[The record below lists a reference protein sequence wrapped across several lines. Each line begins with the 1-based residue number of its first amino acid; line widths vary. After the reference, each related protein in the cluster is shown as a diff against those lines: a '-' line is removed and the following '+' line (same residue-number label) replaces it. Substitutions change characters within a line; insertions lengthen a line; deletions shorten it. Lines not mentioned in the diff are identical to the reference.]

1 MAELDFSKF
10 EGLFKSMERQLV
22 MQTSFLESMYNMSV
36 EEREDRNRRESNERL
51 ERVTEYS
58 RDSAFN
64 EPLDQRTQQQVEPAA
79 GGILASILGGIPGM
93 LSNISLAGAG
103 KLMMK
108 GGKGGL
114 ALLIAPAIG
123 EFVAGFVS
131 QGLDELDELGF
142 DIPEE
147 FKTPISNAIGD
158 AAKWGTIG
166 KMIGGRFGLI
176 LGVGGFVYDQLK
188 AQLDPDG
195 NGAIEGGFLDGF
207 NADVVS
213 AIGGSIAAALA
224 FAIPKLISRNLGR
237 LIAGGAAA
245 TALTPPP
252 PSSAV
257 PKPTTSLPS
266 TTTPTTPSA
275 PKAGGTF
282 NRLFRS
288 LKKIK
293 PGNIAGMAA
302 QFAGYALFDKLME
315 SLEPDVPDLDVDMGA
330 NMNMAILKAASD
342 LAVSGKPE
350 EAAKFVKEAT
360 SSSIFP
366 WRGNEDQIDPR
377 AVDPEFWKAWAE
389 QKRQERIEDLKA
401 QGLYGEFDP
410 STNRISTSEM
420 IIPGITTDTTGA
432 IVRSKPSVTTNDG
445 LQTNGFTYVAPTP
458 ALQPTVTSAI
468 APKVTQLEQDA
479 MESRRQAAAANVVV
493 GGATTVGGSTTNNNN
508 QSTIVNNYVRPEV
521 ALDHYL
527 P

>member
-58 RDSAFN
+58 RESAFN
-64 EPLDQRTQQQVEPAA
+64 EPLDQRTQQQVEPSS
-79 GGILASILGGIPGM
+79 GGMLASILGGIPGM
-93 LSNISLAGAG
+93 LSNISLGGAG
-103 KLMMK
+103 KLML
-108 GGKGGL
+108 KGGL
-114 ALLIAPAIG
+114 AAMIAPAVG

-131 QGLDELDELGF
+131 QGLDELGELGF

-147 FKTPISNAIGD
+147 FKAPISNAIGD

-166 KMIGGRFGLI
+166 KLIGGRFGLI
-176 LGVGGFVYDQLK
+176 LGTTGFIYDQLK

-213 AIGGSIAAALA
+213 AIGASIAAALA

-237 LIAGGAAA
+237 LIAGGTAAPPVRPPA
-245 TALTPPP
+245 TSGATP
-252 PSSAV
+252 
-257 PKPTTSLPS
+257 
-266 TTTPTTPSA
+266 TPTTKPPSTPAPAIPNA
-275 PKAGGTF
+275 PKGGGMF

-293 PGNIAGMAA
+293 PGNVAGMAA

-330 NMNMAILKAASD
+330 DMNMAILKAASD

-432 IVRSKPSVTTNDG
+432 IVRSKPSVTNGG

-458 ALQPTVTSAI
+458 VVQPTVTSAI
-468 APKVTQLEQDA
+468 APKVTRLEQDA
-479 MESRRQAAAANVVV
+479 MELRRQTAAGNVAI
-493 GGATTVGGSTTNNNN
+493 GGATSIGGSTTNNNN
-508 QSTIVNNYVRPEV
+508 QNTVINNYVRPEV
-521 ALDHYL
+521 VLDHFL

>member
-108 GGKGGL
+108 GGRGGL

-166 KMIGGRFGLI
+166 TMIGGRFGLI
-176 LGVGGFVYDQLK
+176 LGTTGFIYDQLK

-207 NADVVS
+207 NAEVVS
-213 AIGGSIAAALA
+213 AIGASIAAAMA
-224 FAIPKLISRNLGR
+224 FAIPKLIARNLAKILMTAGASAAIPTPQTPSVPPVADKPSK
-237 LIAGGAAA
+237 LKTLKDIAKSFGTNVIKSAPIILRAA
-245 TALTPPP
+245 TRVAPVVATIGSIVNADPAGLN
-252 PSSAV
+252 SEAM
-257 PKPTTSLPS
+257 TTSEMKDAFIK
-266 TTTPTTPSA
+266 SA
-275 PKAGGTF
+275 TGKMEASSGSNEERVNTAIAA
-282 NRLFRS
+282 LDE
-288 LKKIK
+288 
-293 PGNIAGMAA
+293 PGI
-302 QFAGYALFDKLME
+302 
-315 SLEPDVPDLDVDMGA
+315 
-330 NMNMAILKAASD
+330 
-342 LAVSGKPE
+342 PE
-350 EAAKFVKEAT
+350 EL
-360 SSSIFP
+360 
-366 WRGNEDQIDPR
+366 RNDPQLNSK
-377 AVDPEFWKAWAE
+377 EFWRDVIE
-389 QKRQERIEDLKA
+389 RKRYDQTSPLW
-401 QGLYGEFDP
+401 DP

-432 IVRSKPSVTTNDG
+432 IVRSTATVTPTG
-445 LQTNGFTYVAPTP
+445 LESNGFTYVTPTP

-468 APKVTQLEQDA
+468 APKVTMLEQDA
-479 MESRRQAAAANVVV
+479 MESRRQAAAANVIV
-493 GGATTVGGSTTNNNN
+493 GGATNVGGSTTNNNN